1 MRYKPGKIDRHS
13 LASVGTL
20 VLELARRRCRSCS
33 VCTPFHQPIAT
44 VPLYEDVRRSLEPT
58 AIRKF
63 FGTGRSSIQWPDLN
77 FRVAGFPRRLPALFG
92 FRLAFRA
99 LRRPRNISPRRSC
112 PELASFAHGLERN
125 PETYT
130 CVSSPYICS
139 GRRWLRDHRA
149 PAYHQ
154 RKRAPR
160 GVSPHVP
167 PLRQADDVCH
177 LDQHAPSNSLPL
189 RTVQNAGVDTRPKAR
204 VPCTATAT
212 ATEKGQ

>member
-112 PELASFAHGLERN
+112 PELAFFCARIGTESRNVHLCIITVHLFRASVAER
-125 PETYT
+125 
-130 CVSSPYICS
+130 SSGS
-139 GRRWLRDHRA
+139 RL
-149 PAYHQ
+149 
-154 RKRAPR
+154 
-160 GVSPHVP
+160 S
-167 PLRQADDVCH
+167 
-177 LDQHAPSNSLPL
+177 SE
-189 RTVQNAGVDTRPKAR
+189 KAR
-204 VPCTATAT
+204 STWSQPPCAATA
-212 ATEKGQ
+212 ASR